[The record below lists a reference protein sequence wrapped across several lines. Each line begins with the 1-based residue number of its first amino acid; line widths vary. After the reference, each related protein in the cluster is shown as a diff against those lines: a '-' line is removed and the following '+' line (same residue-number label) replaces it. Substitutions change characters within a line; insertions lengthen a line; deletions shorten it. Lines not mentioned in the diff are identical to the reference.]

1 MGGIKARV
9 PAAIV
14 FISLLVIIAA
24 FSGCAEKTPVQN
36 DNVTGH
42 IDNLT
47 VHFLDVGQGD
57 SALVQFASKN
67 ILIDGGESDMGDR
80 VASYLRDHGVSS
92 LDLVVATHPHSDHI
106 GGLITILKAFPVTQ
120 VLDNGQA
127 QSSQTYENFLTVI
140 DQKNIAYKVAKRGQ
154 KINLDPKLEIDVL
167 NPPSALFGDN
177 LNENSIVLRI
187 TYGKVSFLLMG
198 DAGKEAEK
206 DLLSSGYDLNSDILK
221 VGHHGSRYSSSPE
234 FLQVV
239 SPTVSV
245 IEVGNGN
252 DYGHPAPET
261 LENLK
266 IAGSVIYRTDLDS
279 NIDVTTDGKS
289 YSVATEKGNS
299 GKAVTPYTQA
309 PAVSTEYS
317 ISISATQFDAPG
329 DDRQNLNGE
338 WIQITNSGQN
348 SVGMTGWMIFD
359 DSGRQIY
366 EFPSFT
372 LNSGASV
379 KVYTGKGSNSAT
391 ELYMERG
398 SPIWNNNGDTAILK
412 DASGRVISQRSS

>member
-106 GGLITILKAFPVTQ
+106 GGLITILKAFPVKQ

-127 QSSQTYENFLTVI
+127 QSSKTYENFLTVI

-154 KINLDPKLEIDVL
+154 KINLDPRLEIDVL
-167 NPPSALFGDN
+167 NPPSVLFEDN
-177 LNENSIVLRI
+177 LNENSIVLKI
-187 TYGKVSFLLMG
+187 TYGRVSFLLMG

-221 VGHHGSRYSSSPE
+221 VGHHGSRYSSSPD
-234 FLQVV
+234 FLQAV
-239 SPTVSV
+239 SPAASI
-245 IEVGNGN
+245 IEVGKDNE
-252 DYGHPAPET
+252 YGHPAPET
-261 LENLK
+261 LEGLRDV
-266 IAGSVIYRTDLDS
+266 GSAVYRTDLDG

-289 YSVATEKGNS
+289 YSFAAEKGTS
-299 GKAVTPYTQA
+299 EEIVIPHIQTSAA
-309 PAVSTEYS
+309 A

-348 SVGMTGWMIFD
+348 SAGMTGWMIFD

-366 EFPSFT
+366 EFPSFA
-372 LNSGASV
+372 LNPGSSV
-379 KVYTGKGSNSAT
+379 KVFTGKGSNSPA

-412 DASGRVISQRSS
+412 DASGRVIFQRSN